1 MAEDEISKAD
11 ARAETT
17 NICQPSVAAD
27 VRKTTVF
34 VWSQSFGRCKR
45 DWFIVQAVFG
55 LVPELSVL
63 LPVVRKAGS
72 RETKIVSPNTP
83 RSPHRHSVVATHRR
97 IMVERDHNTGLGL

>member
-17 NICQPSVAAD
+17 DICQPSVGGG
-27 VRKTTVF
+27 RRETTVF
-34 VWSQSFGRCKR
+34 VWTQSFGRCKR
-45 DWFIVQAVFG
+45 DWFIVQAAFG
-55 LVPELSVL
+55 LVPELSAL

-72 RETKIVSPNTP
+72 RETKTVSPNTP

-97 IMVERDHNTGLGL
+97 IMVERDHNTGLGP